1 MSQHIIGTRIPRE
14 LGRRIAV
21 YLVRIRHE
29 CGRMDARDV
38 FSRTY
43 ATELA
48 AYHVRIF
55 Y

>member
-1 MSQHIIGTRIPRE
+1 MSQHIVGTRIPRE
-14 LGRRIAV
+14 LGRRITV
-21 YLVRIRHE
+21 YLVRIHHE
-29 CGRMDARDV
+29 CGRMDARNV
-38 FSRTY
+38 FSCTY